1 VFAYIVRRLLYAI
14 PILLGTTFIL
24 FLLFNVVPG
33 DPALQLAGK
42 HATPEV
48 IQTIRAELGL
58 DKPWYGQYF
67 DMLRQLATFD
77 FGRSYWTKQK
87 ITDMIVAGAGTSFSL
102 GFPAFIIS
110 TSISL
115 VIGLFIALYRGTIID
130 KTIVAFS
137 VAAQSVSLLVYIL
150 AGQYL
155 LAYQWGLF
163 PISGYDPGMIER
175 WQYLVLPILIFVFLS
190 VAPELRFYRTI
201 FLDELYQDY
210 VRTARSK
217 GLGTKTVMLRH
228 VLKNAMI
235 PILTNLVIS
244 IPFLILGSVLIE
256 SFFQI
261 PGLGDLIVKAIANN
275 DRPVLVSM
283 TVLGTFAYII
293 FNLLSDILYAMVD
306 PRVQL
311 K

>member
-1 VFAYIVRRLLYAI
+1 VYAYIVRRLLYAI
-14 PILLGTTFIL
+14 PIILGTTFIL

-42 HATPEV
+42 HATAET
-48 IQTIRAELGL
+48 IATIRAELGL
-58 DKPWYGQYF
+58 DKPWYVQYF
-67 DMLRQLATFD
+67 DRLWQLLTFD

-87 ITDMIVAGAGTSFSL
+87 ITDMILDGAGTSFSL
-102 GFPAFIIS
+102 GFPAFVLS
-110 TSISL
+110 TTLSI
-115 VIGLFIALYRGTIID
+115 VFGLLIALFRGSLLD
-130 KTIVAFS
+130 KS
-137 VAAQSVSLLVYIL
+137 VVTLAVVMQSVSVLVYIL
-150 AGQYL
+150 AGQYV
-155 LAYQWGLF
+155 LAFQWGLF
-163 PISGYDPGMIER
+163 PISGYDPGFFER
-175 WQYLVLPILIFVFLS
+175 WQYLALPIFIFVLLS

-210 VRTARSK
+210 VRTAHSK
-217 GLGTKTVMLRH
+217 GLGTKTILLRH

-256 SFFQI
+256 SFFGI
-261 PGLGDLIVKAIANN
+261 PGLGDLIVKALANN
-275 DRPVLVSM
+275 DRPVLSAL
-283 TVLGTFAYII
+283 TALITLAYII
-293 FNLLSDILYAMVD
+293 FNLISDILYAVVD